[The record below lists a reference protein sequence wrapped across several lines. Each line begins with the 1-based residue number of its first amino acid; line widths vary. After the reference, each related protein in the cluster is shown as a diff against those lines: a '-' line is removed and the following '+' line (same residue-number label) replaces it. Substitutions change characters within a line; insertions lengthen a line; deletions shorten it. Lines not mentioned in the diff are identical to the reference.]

1 MNKKVICFDLD
12 NVICKT
18 KKNFYNKSK
27 PKKNVIRFINQLY
40 RDGFFIKI
48 FTSRFMGRCKEN
60 VYRSKKKGFKFTERQ
75 LKKWNLK
82 YNKLV
87 FGKPSYDIFI
97 DDKNLSFTQNWIP
110 LLKKKLNINEN
121 IF

>member
-40 RDGFFIKI
+40 CDGFFIKI